1 MCARHTWAL
10 LGWMALAEVGIDQDS
25 LRTLHEAS
33 ALEGQLKP
41 KWEQF
46 RVLHA
51 RGTLIGQLETKW
63 DMGQVSVV
71 VHIKGFL
78 GRVAEVT

>member
-1 MCARHTWAL
+1 ML
-10 LGWMALAEVGIDQDS
+10 LGVHSW
-25 LRTLHEAS
+25 
-33 ALEGQLKP
+33 
-41 KWEQF
+41 
-46 RVLHA
+46 VLHA